1 MINACFNVPDRQAM
15 SGEAVTEPTQIE
27 QRRSA
32 ETPRTGNRKMAAIR
46 SVLKQIAASDVPVV
60 LRGESGVG
68 KEVLAHE
75 IHAASP
81 RSHKPFLKINCA
93 ALPFELLESELFGY
107 ERGAFT
113 GAMKSTPG
121 KFEVADGGTILL
133 DEIGDMDIK
142 LQAKLLHFLQDHEF
156 HRLGGRET
164 VHVDVR
170 VLAATHCDL
179 ETAIKERRF
188 REDLYFRLNVITLD
202 IPPLRERSEEILSLT
217 ECFLEKHAIPGMPVP
232 EINARMREALLAHEW
247 PGNIR
252 ELENVIRRFLVFGD
266 ADTIADELLR
276 ETATAAPPAPPA
288 LAVVPVNGNGRGRLK
303 ELKDVYNASAQ
314 DEGDMILEALKQTC
328 WNRKRAAELLNVDY
342 KSLLYKMKKLGIG
355 SPKAR
360 AKSNGNGLHEFGVR
374 QPFVAEK
381 PKYLDESRSS
391 SKFITAATSA

>member
-1 MINACFNVPDRQAM
+1 M
-15 SGEAVTEPTQIE
+15 S
-27 QRRSA
+27 
-32 ETPRTGNRKMAAIR
+32 AIR

-75 IHAASP
+75 IHASSP
-81 RSHKPFLKINCA
+81 RSQKPFLKINCA
-93 ALPFELLESELFGY
+93 ALPLELLESELFGY

-164 VHVDVR
+164 VRVNVR

-202 IPPLRERSEEILSLT
+202 IPPLRERKEEILSLT

-232 EINARMREALLAHEW
+232 EINARMREALLAHQW

-252 ELENVIRRFLVFGD
+252 ELENVVRRFLVFGD
-266 ADTIADELLR
+266 ADTIADELIR
-276 ETATAAPPAPPA
+276 QGATPPSPPA
-288 LAVVPVNGNGRGRLK
+288 LAVVPVNGNGRARLK
-303 ELKDVYNASAQ
+303 ELKDVYSASAQ
-314 DEGDMILEALKQTC
+314 DEGDTILEALKQTC

-355 SPKAR
+355 APEAR
-360 AKSNGNGLHEFGVR
+360 AKSGSSLHERGVR
-374 QPFVAEK
+374 QPFVSEK
-381 PKYLDESRSS
+381 PKYFDDSRA
-391 SKFITAATSA
+391 SKFVAAGTTA